1 MKNYLIEDYLTYI
14 SEREW
19 TDPDDEGAIHP
30 DLVKKVLGTL
40 TGSAELAKMRQIHQP
55 KLLNIYVKNALG
67 DYRGRADTLNSYRFK
82 KIGFKDWQ
90 KIKAILMKAYEF
102 EKKLNPAELIK
113 HIRTV
118 QNLSGEPLGK
128 EIGPDGISDDGYSD
142 VASDGGDGGDG
153 GGGE

>member
-1 MKNYLIEDYLTYI
+1 
-14 SEREW
+14 
-19 TDPDDEGAIHP
+19 
-30 DLVKKVLGTL
+30 
-40 TGSAELAKMRQIHQP
+40 MRQIHQP
-55 KLLNIYVKNALG
+55 ELLNIYVKNALG

-142 VASDGGDGGDG
+142 AASFGGDGGDG
-153 GGGE
+153 GGE